1 MKCYIFFLP
10 YVLLLP
16 NSVLA
21 HLIIFTLTVALW
33 IVIFPQKF
41 CVVYLNL
48 TGYQIK
54 AWNIDLIYILM
65 NEN

>member
-21 HLIIFTLTVALW
+21 HLIIFTLTVAL
-33 IVIFPQKF
+33 
-41 CVVYLNL
+41 
-48 TGYQIK
+48 
-54 AWNIDLIYILM
+54 
-65 NEN
+65 